1 MSVYYFI
8 SSPSKIYV
16 FEVVDNNKRPS
27 ASCSAHTGVA
37 GRGAARHNFPSHGV
51 RRDPPEPATERRATF
66 LAGYYSV
73 HDFHSKKQRLYESN
87 AMFKTTIFSHKKV
100 YN

>member
-8 SSPSKIYV
+8 TLPSKIYV

-37 GRGAARHNFPSHGV
+37 GRGAARHNFPSHGA
-51 RRDPPEPATERRATF
+51 RRDPPEP
-66 LAGYYSV
+66 
-73 HDFHSKKQRLYESN
+73 DNSN
-87 AMFKTTIFSHKKV
+87 IFSCLLFSTQFL
-100 YN
+100 